1 MRLIKRYEN
10 RKLYDTT
17 TSKTLTLKDIALL
30 IKAGEDIKVVDN
42 NEKDMTNKVLAQ
54 IFLQE
59 NLSTKQL
66 VMNKFLL
73 ELLIKESDKI
83 EKVTK
88 KILLGGVGFASLTQ
102 EKLEN
107 LVTELVKKGE
117 IEEKDKNNLIA
128 KVIDKVESGSKN
140 FRTMVEG
147 LAHENVAVKEDTQSK
162 EEIINEKEQQIEE
175 LKKQIK
181 ELSEKAEV
189 KEEEKTSKKNN
200 LKVG

>member
-189 KEEEKTSKKNN
+189 KEDEKISKKNN

>member
-162 EEIINEKEQQIEE
+162 EEIINEKEKQIEE

-189 KEEEKTSKKNN
+189 KEDEKTSKKNN

>member
-181 ELSEKAEV
+181 ELSEKAEL
-189 KEEEKTSKKNN
+189 KEEEKSSKKNN

>member
-162 EEIINEKEQQIEE
+162 EEIINEKEKQIEE

-189 KEEEKTSKKNN
+189 KEDEKSSKKNN

>member
-147 LAHENVAVKEDTQSK
+147 LAHKNVAVKEDTQSK
-162 EEIINEKEQQIEE
+162 EEIINEKEKQIEE

-189 KEEEKTSKKNN
+189 KEDEKTSKKNN